1 MKVKHAEPGNAAGG
15 VRAVVAPG
23 SDSNH
28 VESQPWSFL
37 STDRC
42 YPLCSELKVFQ
53 DAAGVQRE
61 GEPGEVRSHFIE
73 EEVLCSVL
81 KFE

>member
-1 MKVKHAEPGNAAGG
+1 MCIFRRILFTRERQRSQIKVKHAELGNAACG
-15 VRAVVAPG
+15 VRAVVASG

-28 VESQPWSFL
+28 VESQPWSYL

-53 DAAGVQRE
+53 DAAGVQGR
-61 GEPGEVRSHFIE
+61 GT
-73 EEVLCSVL
+73 
-81 KFE
+81 

>member
-1 MKVKHAEPGNAAGG
+1 MEVKHAELGNAACG

-28 VESQPWSFL
+28 VESQPWSYL

-53 DAAGVQRE
+53 DAAGVQGR
-61 GEPGEVRSHFIE
+61 GTWRGQITLHRGGGT
-73 EEVLCSVL
+73 VLS
-81 KFE
+81 FEI